1 MTPPAK
7 RGSGERQA
15 ARRDSIS
22 PSLTSSCSFRLRS
35 SNRIVSPSRTMAIG
49 PPLAASGATCPAI
62 MPRVA
67 PENRPSVSSATD
79 SPSPAPM
86 MAAVTA
92 SISRMP
98 GPPLGPS

>member
-1 MTPPAK
+1 MTPLRK
-7 RGSGERQA
+7 RGSGARHA
-15 ARRDSIS
+15 ARRARSS
-22 PSLTSSCSFRLRS
+22 SSSTSSCSFRPRS
-35 SNRIVSPSRTMAIG
+35 SKRIASPSRTSAIG
-49 PPLAASGATCPAI
+49 PPRAASGATCPAI

-79 SPSPAPM
+79 SPSPAPT
-86 MAAVTA
+86 MAAVTP